1 MPYDLNIIGHMVET
15 ELKVIEGWAQSVPK
29 NGVVVEIGS
38 FFGRSAV
45 CWALSADPSVKIFCG
60 DMFLDTFTTR
70 NISMNYSGAPAPS
83 TSYPQWEIFKESI
96 KPFKNIFL
104 MRGRCPQ
111 GITYPGDPIDV
122 FFLDAAHMNP
132 SDWENITYFS
142 QFLKPTSLICGHDY
156 IPQFPDVI
164 ENVRRLE
171 KQYNTKVKTY
181 KDTSLWSIEIT
192 AKLPSVPNKY
202 TKTRSRK
209 NEAGHLDY
217 FQKVTNPLFD
227 LTK

>member
-83 TSYPQWEIFKESI
+83 TSYPQWEIFKENI
-96 KPFKNIFL
+96 KPFKNIFP
-104 MRGRCPQ
+104 MRGHCPQ